1 MKSVGEL
8 GRFGPISILCDS
20 NTMYVEGE
28 GNKSPYKRYNV
39 FVKKYSK
46 EKAAFLNDE
55 GVIRGISQMD
65 TTEYDN
71 FDDKSLAQHIKSYM
85 HKKQFYYE
93 NGTE

>member
-8 GRFGPISILCDS
+8 GRYGPLSFLSYGTIKHVCS
-20 NTMYVEGE
+20 
-28 GNKSPYKRYNV
+28 NKSPYKRYNV

-55 GVIRGISQMD
+55 GVVRGISQMD
-65 TTEYDN
+65 TMEYDN
-71 FDDKSLAQHIKSYM
+71 FDDKSLAQHIKAYM
-85 HKKQFYYE
+85 HKKQYYYE